1 MTRVALVHDWLTGY
15 RGGERVLAAL
25 CELYPQAEIFTLVH
39 VPGSSGAAIESHRI
53 HTSFLQQLPF
63 ASTKYRSYLPLF
75 PRAVERLDLSGFDL
89 VISSSHAVAKGARSP
104 PGALHVS
111 YVHTPM
117 RYAWDQFDAYFGPG
131 RAGLVTRTAARL
143 VMPALRRWDV
153 ASTWR
158 AHGLIANSH
167 FVAGRCERFWGRG
180 ADAVVYPPVE
190 TGRFLPAARV
200 GQTGGEAAD
209 SRAGYALVV
218 SALVPYKRVDLAVRA
233 FSRLGRKLVVAGS
246 GPALSRLRAL
256 AGSTVEVRG
265 AVSDS
270 ELQALYAGAAFFVL
284 PGVEDFGIA
293 PVEAQA
299 AGCPVLALG
308 QGGALE
314 TVISP
319 ERARG
324 EGVAPTGCFFEA
336 PEVESLVAG
345 VERMDA
351 LLPALDRAAIR
362 RHAERFSAPR
372 FAPELSRAIAAIARR
387 HGRPDLA

>member
-1 MTRVALVHDWLTGY
+1 MIRVALVHDWLTGY

-39 VPGSSGAAIESHRI
+39 VPGSSGAAIESRPI
-53 HTSFLQQLPF
+53 HTSFLQRLPF

-89 VISSSHAVAKGARSP
+89 VISTSHAVAKGARSA

-131 RAGLVTRTAARL
+131 RSGLLSRAAARL
-143 VMPALRRWDV
+143 AMPALRRWDV
-153 ASTWR
+153 ASAWR

-167 FVAGRCERFWGRG
+167 FVAGRCERFWGRA

-190 TGRFLPAARV
+190 TDRFLPASDVA
-200 GQTGGEAAD
+200 GQTAAAG
-209 SRAGYALVV
+209 AGYALVV

-233 FSRLGRKLVVAGS
+233 FSQLGRKLVVAGS
-246 GPALSRLRAL
+246 GPVLSRLRAL
-256 AGSTVEVRG
+256 AGPTVEVRG

-270 ELQALYAGAAFFVL
+270 ELRALYASAAFFVL

-314 TVISP
+314 TVVSP

-336 PEVESLVAG
+336 PQVESLIAG
-345 VERMDA
+345 VARMDA

-387 HGRPDLA
+387 QGRPDLA